1 MSHCRSWP
9 QCSEHG
15 CCSLQVVHVY
25 NEMRKVLPQVM
36 ETYYAYP
43 EPITAGGSSRK
54 EASPAGKLAKDI
66 EVSKA
71 CKLPLIE
78 MHIPYT

>member
-1 MSHCRSWP
+1 
-9 QCSEHG
+9 
-15 CCSLQVVHVY
+15 
-25 NEMRKVLPQVM
+25 M

-43 EPITAGGSSRK
+43 EPITPGGASRK

-71 CKLPLIE
+71 CKLPVVEL
-78 MHIPYT
+78 HLSYT